1 MTTLRKLFLLST
13 IATIFAIAFAIPAA
27 SGKTSKSRPRC
38 NENSESIQTNL
49 EGTYP
54 ADNFTFG
61 ALTGK
66 PTLKIEP
73 LQALNALK
81 FNPFSITSDST
92 KLSGRIIAITTC
104 GYTTATLFFDVDSSS
119 KPLPDPTRVISLQ
132 VCKSHD
138 QHSFSLKNATVS
150 TTLRGFVF
158 TSTSAVIA
166 DHGNWGVAPDVS
178 CNPTDTRR

>member
-13 IATIFAIAFAIPAA
+13 VAAILAIAFAIPAA

-38 NENSESIQTNL
+38 NQNSESIQTNL

-54 ADNFTFG
+54 ADKFTFG
-61 ALTGK
+61 NLTGNA
-66 PTLKIEP
+66 TLEIGP
-73 LQALNALK
+73 LQALDALK

-92 KLSGRIIAITTC
+92 KLSGRVVAITTC
-104 GYTTATLFFDVDSSS
+104 GYTTATLFFDVDSSN

-132 VCKSHD
+132 VCKSDD
-138 QHSFSLKNATVS
+138 QHSFSLNNATVS

-166 DHGNWGVAPDVS
+166 DHGNWGR
-178 CNPTDTRR
+178 CTGRKL